1 VSVTIQV
8 PESGPLFEGHFPG
21 RPILPGVA
29 LLAMICHAIAPGATL
44 RGIRFVRFRELV
56 LPGQVVDVVATSG
69 ADGATRFETRRD
81 GAKVANGSVVFG
93 DPTAEADEGFSVAAR
108 PVRDVPPLDE
118 LLPHR
123 KPMRV
128 VEAVLGEADDGAT
141 CLARISDRCG
151 LSAGGEAPALA
162 SIEAAAQTAAVWEA
176 LRRRREGA
184 TTWCCAVDLSL
195 STPSRWPPCA
205 LRLPHRRSRSTTSK
219 SSPKGRS
226 RCAGR
231 SAPGSETSRQAGQIS
246 RNTNHWF
253 GARRT
258 ARSMLEAASPIAVV
272 TSSVRRPVEGTSMA
286 GENTTR

>member
-184 TTWCCAVDLSL
+184 TSGGRLGYLVSIHDMVLCRRFIAVDAEQVASV
-195 STPSRWPPCA
+195 
-205 LRLPHRRSRSTTSK
+205 RL
-219 SSPKGRS
+219 
-226 RCAGR
+226 A
-231 SAPGSETSRQAGQIS
+231 
-246 RNTNHWF
+246 
-253 GARRT
+253 
-258 ARSMLEAASPIAVV
+258 AASPPLTQYHVEVV
-272 TSSVRRPVEGTSMA
+272 TEGTVA
-286 GENTTR
+286 LRGTIGTWLGD